1 MDEQYRSCARNRSKP
16 GPLMKLNLHSH
27 LEGRL
32 RPSTAAALAAEAG
45 VDPPDAG
52 WEQALQLDGP
62 SNLTVYLSKVAAT
75 YPFFR
80 SPQHIARIACEAVE
94 DAALDGTDYL
104 ELRFGPAT
112 HVHMGFDMDSV
123 MAAVCDGISE
133 GSRRTGIPSGVVIAA
148 LRHHDEET
156 NIDVA
161 RAATR
166 YAGRGVVGFDLAGDE
181 GLFNDLAQYEK
192 PFAIARATGLGLTC
206 HAAEAA
212 PGSAAREAVERFGVS
227 RIGHGAHLAEDID
240 ALRWVRDHGVVVE
253 CCPTSNWYTGA
264 IARRVEHP
272 ARCFREQNL
281 LIVLGDDNPIQT
293 GSLLSNERRVLT
305 DELGFDEHDLDELD
319 YVSVH
324 AAFVEDGTRQHFVRQ
339 LNRSCK

>member
-1 MDEQYRSCARNRSKP
+1 MDEQYRSCARNRGKP
-16 GPLMKLNLHSH
+16 GPLVNLNLHSH

-45 VDPPDAG
+45 FDPPDAG

-94 DAALDGTDYL
+94 DAAADGTDYL

-112 HVHMGFDMDSV
+112 HLHMGFDMDSV

-133 GSRRTGIPSGVVIAA
+133 GSRRTGIPADVVIAA
-148 LRHHDEET
+148 LRHHSEET
-156 NIDVA
+156 NIEVA

-192 PFAIARATGLGLTC
+192 PFAIARAAGLGLTC

-240 ALRWVRDHGVVVE
+240 ALRWLRDHGVVVE

-264 IARRVEHP
+264 IARREEHP
-272 ARCFREQNL
+272 ARYFREQKVQ
-281 LIVLGDDNPIQT
+281 IVLGDDNPVQT
-293 GSLLSNERRVLT
+293 RSLLSNERRVLN
-305 DELGFDEHDLDELD
+305 DELGFNEQDLDELD

-324 AAFVEDGTRQHFVRQ
+324 AAFVEDGTRRQFVAQ
-339 LNRSCK
+339 LNRSRK

>member
-1 MDEQYRSCARNRSKP
+1 
-16 GPLMKLNLHSH
+16 MKLNLHSH

-32 RPSTAAALAAEAG
+32 RLSTAAALAAEAG
-45 VDPPDAG
+45 VVPPEAG

-94 DAALDGTDYL
+94 DAAADGTDYL

-112 HVHMGFDMDSV
+112 HVHMDFDIDSV

-148 LRHHDEET
+148 LRHHDRET

-192 PFAIARATGLGLTC
+192 PFAIARAAGLGLTC

-272 ARCFREQNL
+272 ARYFREQNL
-281 LIVLGDDNPIQT
+281 PIVLGDDNPIQT

-305 DELGFDEHDLDELD
+305 DELGFKEHDLEELD

-324 AAFVEDGTRQHFVRQ
+324 AAFVEDGTRQHFVSQ
-339 LNRSCK
+339 LNRTRK